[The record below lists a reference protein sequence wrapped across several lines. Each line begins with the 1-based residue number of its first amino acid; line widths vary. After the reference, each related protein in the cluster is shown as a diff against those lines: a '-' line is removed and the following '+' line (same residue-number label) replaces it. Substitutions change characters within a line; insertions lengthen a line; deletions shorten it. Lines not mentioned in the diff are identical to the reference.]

1 MTLEFTPG
9 RGDCRQIEALLP
21 TFVDATAS
29 QLEHARV
36 TAHLERCA
44 ACRHEAEAQG
54 AVRQLLRDRH
64 EVLRGAAPVGLAAD
78 LRAATTPAAMASA
91 SALGRGGRFSALAA
105 AAALVLAVTA
115 GFAWSTGR
123 SSVLLAAQ
131 LTLDHI
137 KCFIVDG
144 EDHADH
150 FTAEG
155 AEARM
160 QEQFGW
166 SVQIPDPAARPDVH
180 LVAVRRCLYGEGM
193 VAHVLYRVQDQPV
206 SLFVMPDRDAR
217 QADISAFGRHA
228 QVLTRGG
235 VTYVLVAPASLAGVA
250 AAVGLEAE

>member
-1 MTLEFTPG
+1 MTLEFSSD

-21 TFVDATAS
+21 PFVDGVAGE
-29 QLEHARV
+29 LERARV

-44 ACRHEAEAQG
+44 ACRETAEAQG
-54 AVRQLLRDRH
+54 AVRRLLRDRH
-64 EVLRGAAPVGLAAD
+64 EALRVAAPPGLAAQV
-78 LRAATTPAAMASA
+78 RAAARRNASTA
-91 SALGRGGRFSALAA
+91 ALGRGGRLSALAA
-105 AAALVLAVTA
+105 AAALVLAVTG
-115 GFAWSTGR
+115 GFAWGTGR

-144 EDHADH
+144 DDHADH
-150 FTAEG
+150 YSADV

-166 SVQIPDPAARPDVH
+166 SVAIPTPATRPDVH
-180 LVAVRRCLYGEGM
+180 LVSVRRCLYGEGM

-206 SLFVMPDRDAR
+206 SLFVMPDRDAS

-228 QVLTRGG
+228 QVLTRHG
-235 VTYVLVAPASLAGVA
+235 VTYVLVAPAALTGVA
-250 AAVGLEAE
+250 EAVGLEAE

>member
-1 MTLEFTPG
+1 MTLEFSSD

-21 TFVDATAS
+21 TFVDGEAS
-29 QLEHARV
+29 DRDRDRV
-36 TAHLERCA
+36 ASHLEGCA
-44 ACRHEAEAQG
+44 VCRQTAEAQG
-54 AVRQLLRDRH
+54 AVRQLLRDRREALRVDAPLGLTA
-64 EVLRGAAPVGLAAD
+64 EV
-78 LRAATTPAAMASA
+78 RAAARQTAIAP
-91 SALGRGGRFSALAA
+91 ALGRGGRLSALAA

-115 GFAWSTGR
+115 GFAWGTGR

-144 EDHADH
+144 DDHADH
-150 FTAEG
+150 YSADV

-166 SVQIPDPAARPDVH
+166 SVAIPTPAARPDVH
-180 LVAVRRCLYGEGM
+180 LVSVRRCLYGEGM
-193 VAHVLYRVQDQPV
+193 VAHVLYRVQDQAV
-206 SLFVMPDRDAR
+206 SLFVIPDRDAS
-217 QADISAFGRHA
+217 QTDISAFGRHT

-235 VTYVLVAPASLAGVA
+235 VTYVLVAPADLTGVA

>member
-1 MTLEFTPG
+1 MTLEFPSD

-21 TFVDATAS
+21 TFVDGEAN
-29 QLEHARV
+29 ERDRARV
-36 TAHLERCA
+36 ASHLERCA
-44 ACRHEAEAQG
+44 VCRQTADAQG
-54 AVRQLLRDRH
+54 AVRRLLRDRH
-64 EVLRGAAPVGLAAD
+64 EALRVAAPSGLAAE
-78 LRAATTPAAMASA
+78 LRAAVRQPVTAP
-91 SALGRGGRFSALAA
+91 ALGRGGRLSALAA

-115 GFAWSTGR
+115 GFAWATGR

-144 EDHADH
+144 DDHADH
-150 FTAEG
+150 YSADV

-166 SVQIPDPAARPDVH
+166 SVAIPTPAARPDVH
-180 LVAVRRCLYGEGM
+180 LVSVRRCLYGEGM

-206 SLFVMPDRDAR
+206 SLFVMPDRDAS

-235 VTYVLVAPASLAGVA
+235 VTYVLVAPAALAGVA

>member
-1 MTLEFTPG
+1 MTLEFSSD
-9 RGDCRQIEALLP
+9 RDDCRQIEALLP
-21 TFVDATAS
+21 PFVDGAAGDRDR
-29 QLEHARV
+29 ARV
-36 TAHLERCA
+36 AAHVERCA
-44 ACRHEAEAQG
+44 ACRQAVEAQG

-64 EVLRGAAPVGLAAD
+64 EALRVAAPPGLAAQV
-78 LRAATTPAAMASA
+78 RAAARQPVTAP
-91 SALGRGGRFSALAA
+91 ALGRGGRLSALAA

-115 GFAWSTGR
+115 GFAWGTGR

-144 EDHADH
+144 DDHADH
-150 FTAEG
+150 YSADVAET
-155 AEARM
+155 RM

-166 SVQIPDPAARPDVH
+166 SVQIPTPAARPDVH
-180 LVAVRRCLYGEGM
+180 LVSVRRCLYGEGM

-206 SLFVMPDRDAR
+206 SLFVMPDRDAS
-217 QADISAFGRHA
+217 QADISAFGRHT

-235 VTYVLVAPASLAGVA
+235 VTYVLVAPVDLAGVA